1 VDPNWQFADP
11 PNVATFTQRSIME
24 RRHPILLVVH
34 DRDDGGWQ
42 FLDGSKV
49 QMSEAML
56 VGLKEIVNLDD
67 SVIKLTDLPLGWYA
81 RRERARDPWIRSEKI
96 GDPDHDNA

>member
-1 VDPNWQFADP
+1 MESSWPFADP

-42 FLDGSKV
+42 FLDGGKV
-49 QMSEAML
+49 QLSEAML
-56 VGLKEIVNLDD
+56 VGLAEIVKVDH
-67 SVIKLTDLPLGWYA
+67 SVLELSDLPLGWCA
-81 RRERARDPWIRSEKI
+81 SRQSARDPWIRSKKI
-96 GDPDHDNA
+96 GDSANGD

>member
-1 VDPNWQFADP
+1 MDPNWQFADLP
-11 PNVATFTQRSIME
+11 KVATFTLRSIME

-42 FLDGSKV
+42 FLDGSNV

-56 VGLKEIVNLDD
+56 VGLKEIVKLDN
-67 SVIKLTDLPLGWYA
+67 SVLELADLPLGWHA
-81 RRERARDPWIRSEKI
+81 RRQSARDPWIRSEKI
-96 GDPDHDNA
+96 GDPADSDR

>member
-1 VDPNWQFADP
+1 MDSTWQFADP
-11 PNVATFTQRSIME
+11 PNVATFTLRSVME

-42 FLDGSKV
+42 FLDGRNV

-56 VGLKEIVNLDD
+56 VGLEEIVNLDP
-67 SVIKLTDLPLGWYA
+67 SVLELADLPLGWYA
-81 RRERARDPWIRSEKI
+81 RRESARDAWIRSEKI
-96 GDPDHDNA
+96 GDAGQGNA